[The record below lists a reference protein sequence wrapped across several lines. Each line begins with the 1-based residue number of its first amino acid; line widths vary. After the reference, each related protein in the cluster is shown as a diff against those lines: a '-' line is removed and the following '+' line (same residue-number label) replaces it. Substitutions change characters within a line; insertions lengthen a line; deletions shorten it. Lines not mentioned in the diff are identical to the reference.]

1 MPMGSGVSAS
11 TPAIAAPAADG
22 RPLFGHPRGLSV
34 LVATEVWEQFSYYG
48 MRALLI
54 YYMISTLGFS
64 QPSASMIYATY
75 VAAAYFTPIIGGV
88 LADRWLGRRRAV
100 ALGSLTMA
108 VGHLIL
114 AWEPAFFVA
123 LALIAVGN
131 GLYVPSIASQI
142 GGLYRSGDPRQ
153 KSAFSIY
160 YMGGNVGGFLAPLA
174 CGYLGETYGW
184 HWGFGLAGIGMLVGL
199 AIYLAGEK
207 SLPESTGD
215 APVDTPEVGEGQ
227 GTMPLLLAVL
237 AVVIL
242 FRGAYEQLG
251 NSVALWIEAA
261 DRDIGQLVIPM
272 TWFQSLNGLL
282 VVLLTPLLLAWWNQR
297 SAVVSSGRRM
307 AAGAGLVALA
317 YVLAAAISFA
327 AEANQSAVAWPWIVL
342 FFFLITAGELHIL
355 PVGLG
360 LFGRLAPRRIAASVM
375 AIWFAAISAGSFLSG
390 IIGAFWSSLSPDHF
404 FMLVASVSGAAALL
418 CLALSGWIA
427 RVEEKRGS

>member
-1 MPMGSGVSAS
+1 MGPAVKSSA
-11 TPAIAAPAADG
+11 TIAEPEIG
-22 RPLFGHPRGLSV
+22 RGGTARLFGHPKGLAV
-34 LVATEVWEQFSYYG
+34 LVGTEIWEQFSYYG

-75 VAAAYFTPIIGGV
+75 VAAAYFTPIIGGI

-100 ALGSLTMA
+100 TLGSLTMA
-108 VGHLIL
+108 AGHLIL
-114 AWEPAFFVA
+114 GWEPAFFFA

-142 GGLYRSGDPRQ
+142 GGLYQAGDPRQ

-199 AIYLAGEK
+199 AVYLAGERH
-207 SLPESTGD
+207 LPEST
-215 APVDTPEVGEGQ
+215 ATLTEVPKDRG
-227 GTMPLLLAVL
+227 GTGPMPLLLAVL

-251 NSVALWIEAA
+251 NTVALWIESAN
-261 DRDIGQLVIPM
+261 RDIGQLIIPM

-282 VVLLTPLLLAWWNQR
+282 VILMTPVLLAWWRHR
-297 SAVVSSGRRM
+297 SATISSGRRM

-317 YVLAAAISFA
+317 YLLAAAVSFVG
-327 AEANQSAVAWPWIVL
+327 EANNVAVTWPWIVL

-390 IIGAFWSSLSPDHF
+390 IIGTFWSSLPAGYF
-404 FMLVASVSGAAALL
+404 FVLIASVSAAAALL
-418 CLALSGWIA
+418 CLVLSGWIS
-427 RVEEKRGS
+427 RVEKENGA

>member
-1 MPMGSGVSAS
+1 LSASVSAA
-11 TPAIAAPAADG
+11 TGPG
-22 RPLFGHPRGLSV
+22 EGERPLLGHPRGLAV
-34 LVATEVWEQFSYYG
+34 LVATEIWEQFSYYG

-64 QPSASMIYATY
+64 QPSASLIYASY
-75 VAAAYFTPIIGGV
+75 VAAAYFTPIVGGI
-88 LADRWLGRRRAV
+88 LADRWLGRRHAV
-100 ALGSLTMA
+100 TLGSLFMA
-108 VGHLIL
+108 AGHLIL

-123 LALIAVGN
+123 LALIALGN

-142 GGLYRSGDPRQ
+142 GGLYRAGDARQ
-153 KSAFSIY
+153 KTAFSIY

-199 AIYLAGEK
+199 AIYVAGERH
-207 SLPESTGD
+207 LPQSTPQRLVEMD
-215 APVDTPEVGEGQ
+215 SAPNGKGVL
-227 GTMPLLLAVL
+227 PLLLAVL

-242 FRGAYEQLG
+242 FRAAYEQLG
-251 NSVALWIEAA
+251 NTVALWIESA
-261 DRDIGQLVIPM
+261 DRGLGDLVIPM

-282 VVLLTPLLLAWWNQR
+282 VILLTPLLLAWWHRR
-297 SAVVSSGRRM
+297 SRLASSGRRM

-317 YVLAAAISFA
+317 YLLAAALSFL
-327 AEANQSAVAWPWIVL
+327 AEAEQTAVAWPWILL

-390 IIGAFWSSLSPDHF
+390 IIGAFWSSLPAGHF
-404 FMLVASVSGAAALL
+404 FLLTASVAGAAALL

-427 RVEEKRGS
+427 RTEEERGA

>member
-1 MPMGSGVSAS
+1 MGPAVTVSVTIAD
-11 TPAIAAPAADG
+11 TEIGGEGPA
-22 RPLFGHPRGLSV
+22 PLFGHPRGLAV
-34 LVATEVWEQFSYYG
+34 LVGTEIWEQFSYYG

-100 ALGSLTMA
+100 AFGSLTMA
-108 VGHLIL
+108 VGHLVL
-114 AWEPAFFVA
+114 AWEPAFFFA

-142 GGLYRSGDPRQ
+142 GCLYQPGDPRQ

-199 AIYLAGEK
+199 AVYLAGERH
-207 SLPESTGD
+207 LPESAA
-215 APVDTPEVGEGQ
+215 APMEVPEGG
-227 GTMPLLLAVL
+227 GAAGPMPLLLAVL

-251 NSVALWIEAA
+251 NTVALWIESAN
-261 DRDIGQLVIPM
+261 RDIGQFIIPM

-282 VVLLTPLLLAWWNQR
+282 VILMTPVLLAWWRHR
-297 SAVVSSGRRM
+297 SASIGSGRRM

-317 YVLAAAISFA
+317 YLLAAAVSFT
-327 AEANQSAVAWPWIVL
+327 AEANNAAVTWPWIVL

-360 LFGRLAPRRIAASVM
+360 LFGRLAPRRVAASVM

-390 IIGAFWSSLSPDHF
+390 IIGTFWSSLSAGYF
-404 FMLVASVSGAAALL
+404 FLLIASVSAAAALL
-418 CLALSGWIA
+418 CLALSGWIS
-427 RVEEKRGS
+427 RVEQENEA